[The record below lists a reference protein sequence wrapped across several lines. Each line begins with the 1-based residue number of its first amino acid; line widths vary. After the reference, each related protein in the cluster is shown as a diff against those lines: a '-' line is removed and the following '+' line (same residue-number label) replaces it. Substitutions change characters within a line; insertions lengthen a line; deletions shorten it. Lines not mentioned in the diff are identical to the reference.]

1 MMLVITYNTSTTLSM
16 NFFFFLRKRKGMI
29 KLFNVRYYFEKEHIF
44 SAKEKMK
51 LRNSYGISKFDN

>member
-1 MMLVITYNTSTTLSM
+1 
-16 NFFFFLRKRKGMI
+16 MI
-29 KLFNVRYYFEKEHIF
+29 KLFNVQYYFEKEHIF